1 MGSLHD
7 LTVHTVACHTGLG
20 SPAVAAH
27 LQANQTLASAEL
39 FLTELSSISLGFP
52 VHMQQLQGQ
61 EQ

>member
-7 LTVHTVACHTGLG
+7 LTVHTVARHTGLG

-27 LQANQTLASAEL
+27 LQANQTLALAEL
-39 FLTELSSISLGFP
+39 FLAELSSISLGFP
-52 VHMQQLQGQ
+52 MHAQQLQGQ